1 MAVAPDLATGSDMK
15 ADGDSAQGGL
25 IGRDAELRRVSTA
38 IRNRES
44 LLIWGPADVGKTC
57 LVKKAIAE
65 LPERD
70 RKGCIYWSGEASVRD
85 FAEELVRGLY
95 AAGDVIVRRKV
106 REDGGGRAIS
116 VGRWFRDRSS
126 GQLKALLYRAAA
138 KGRYAFFL
146 DHMPPA
152 TQSMARFLKQIIWRC
167 KTPVY
172 LLARGFDHED
182 IGYAWSIYYVKEY
195 RIGIDPLSETLTR
208 ELLDR
213 CIGRFGLDRLDL
225 TGFRDEILRLSRHL
239 PGSVVKMCELAAHR
253 RYHYGDQIKVNLV
266 HVDYLMLGDPLRECA
281 RTSSEA

>member
-1 MAVAPDLATGSDMK
+1 MAVAPNLATGPDMK
-15 ADGDSAQGGL
+15 AEGDSAQGGL

-44 LLIWGPADVGKTC
+44 FLIWGPADVGKTC

-70 RKGCIYWSGEASVRD
+70 RNGCIYWSGEASIRD
-85 FAEELVRGLY
+85 FAEALVRRLY

-116 VGRWFRDRSS
+116 VGRWFREQSS

-172 LLARGFDHED
+172 LLARGCDHED

-195 RIGIDPLSETLTR
+195 RIGIDPLPETLTR

-266 HVDYLMLGDPLRECA
+266 HVDYLMLGDPLRERA
-281 RTSSEA
+281 RASSEA